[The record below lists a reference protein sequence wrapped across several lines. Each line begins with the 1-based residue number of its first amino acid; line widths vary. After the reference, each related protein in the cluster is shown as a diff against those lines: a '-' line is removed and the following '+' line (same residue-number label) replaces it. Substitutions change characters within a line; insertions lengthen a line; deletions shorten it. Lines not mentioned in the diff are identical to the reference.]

1 MSMPFYVPPEQLVK
15 DRAEY
20 ARKGI
25 ARGRSIVG
33 MEYAD
38 GVLLLA
44 ENPSRTLYKISEIYD
59 RIAFAGVGKYNEF
72 EALRVA
78 GIRHADLK
86 GYMYGRPD
94 VAAKGLANA
103 FSQTLGNIFTH
114 EIKPYEVEILVAEVG
129 VNDESN
135 RLLKVT
141 YDGTLSDELGFCA
154 IGGQADVLTTTLA
167 EQYAEPASLSATIQM
182 VADAFG
188 QVEQREIDGW
198 EAAVLDGQR
207 ERRTFRRLTQ
217 EEIAAAL
224 GDR

>member
-1 MSMPFYVPPEQLVK
+1 MTMPFYVPPEQLVK

-25 ARGRSIVG
+25 ARGRSIVA
-33 MEYAD
+33 MEYTD

-129 VNDESN
+129 RNGASN
-135 RLLKVT
+135 KLFKVT
-141 YDGTLSDELGFCA
+141 YDGTLYDERGFCA
-154 IGGQADVLTTTLA
+154 IGGQADILTTNLA
-167 EQYAEPASLSATIQM
+167 ERYEAPVSLNETVRM
-182 VADAFG
+182 VAGAFA

-198 EAAVLDGQR
+198 EAAVLDGSG

-217 EEIAAAL
+217 EEITGAV
-224 GDR
+224 G

>member
-25 ARGRSIVG
+25 ARGRSIVAI
-33 MEYAD
+33 EYVD
-38 GVLLLA
+38 GLLLLA

-86 GYMYGRPD
+86 GYLYGRPD

-114 EIKPYEVEILVAEVG
+114 EIKPYEVEVLVTEVG
-129 VNDESN
+129 ANDEDN
-135 RLLKVT
+135 RLFKVT
-141 YDGTLSDELGFCA
+141 YDGTLYEEHPFCA
-154 IGGQADVLTTTLA
+154 IGGQAEILTASLA
-167 EQYAEPASLSATIQM
+167 ERYEEPAALPATIQM
-182 VADAFG
+182 VATAFAE
-188 QVEQREIDGW
+188 VEQREIDGW
-198 EAAVLDGQR
+198 EAAVLDSTR
-207 ERRTFRRLTQ
+207 ERRTFHRLSQ
-217 EEIAAAL
+217 EEIAEAL
-224 GDR
+224 G

>member
-15 DRAEY
+15 DRAEF

-25 ARGRSIVG
+25 ARGRSIAAV
-33 MEYAD
+33 EYTD

-86 GYMYGRPD
+86 GYLYGRPD

-114 EIKPYEVEILVAEVG
+114 EIKPYEVEILVAELG
-129 VNDESN
+129 INGEGN
-135 RLLKVT
+135 RLFKVT
-141 YDGTLSDELGFCA
+141 YDGTLSEERGFCA
-154 IGGQADVLTTTLA
+154 IGGQADLLTSTLA
-167 EQYAEPASLSATIQM
+167 EGYKAPALLAATTQM
-182 VADAFG
+182 VAAAFSR
-188 QVEQREIDGW
+188 VEQREIDGW
-198 EAAVLDGQR
+198 EAAVLDGTG

-217 EEIAAAL
+217 EEIASAL
-224 GDR
+224 AG

>member
-33 MEYAD
+33 MEYVG

-86 GYMYGRPD
+86 GYLYGRPD
-94 VAAKGLANA
+94 VAARGLANA

-129 VNDESN
+129 VNGESN
-135 RLLKVT
+135 RLFKVT
-141 YDGTLSDELGFCA
+141 YDGTLYDELGFCA
-154 IGGQADVLTTTLA
+154 IGGQADLLTSTLA
-167 EQYAEPASLSATIQM
+167 ERYQEPGSLNATIQM
-182 VADAFG
+182 VAEAFA
-188 QVEQREIDGW
+188 QVEQRQIDGW
-198 EAAVLDGQR
+198 EAAVLDGTS

-217 EEIAAAL
+217 EEIAAAFT
-224 GDR
+224 

>member
-25 ARGRSIVG
+25 ARGRSIVA
-33 MEYAD
+33 MEYAA

-86 GYMYGRPD
+86 GYMYGRSD

-129 VNDESN
+129 VNGDGN
-135 RLLKVT
+135 RLFKVT
-141 YDGTLSDELGFCA
+141 YDGTLYEERGFCA
-154 IGGQADVLTTTLA
+154 IGGQAEVLTTTLGEKYTA
-167 EQYAEPASLSATIQM
+167 PVNLTETMQM
-182 VADAFG
+182 VAAAF
-188 QVEQREIDGW
+188 QEVEQREIDGW
-198 EAAVLDGQR
+198 EAALLDGTG
-207 ERRTFRRLTQ
+207 ERRMFRRLSQ
-217 EEIAAAL
+217 EEIATAL
-224 GDR
+224 PG

>member
-1 MSMPFYVPPEQLVK
+1 MPFYVPPEQLVK

-25 ARGRSIVG
+25 ARGRSIVA
-33 MEYAD
+33 MEYID

-86 GYMYGRPD
+86 GYMYARPD

-114 EIKPYEVEILVAEVG
+114 EIKPYEVEILVVEVG
-129 VNDESN
+129 MNGAGN
-135 RLLKVT
+135 KLFKVT
-141 YDGTLSDELGFCA
+141 YDGTLYDEQGFCA
-154 IGGQADVLTTTLA
+154 IGGQADILTTNLT
-167 EQYAEPASLSATIQM
+167 ERYETPGSLTETVQM
-182 VADAFG
+182 VAGAFA

-198 EAAVLDGQR
+198 EAAVLDNTAG
-207 ERRTFRRLTQ
+207 RRTFRRLTQ
-217 EEIAAAL
+217 EEITAAL
-224 GDR
+224 G

>member
-25 ARGRSIVG
+25 ARGRSIVA
-33 MEYAD
+33 MEYVD

-44 ENPSRTLYKISEIYD
+44 ENPSRTLYKVSEIYD

-86 GYMYGRPD
+86 GYLYARPD

-129 VNDESN
+129 VNGEGN
-135 RLLKVT
+135 RLFKVT
-141 YDGTLSDELGFCA
+141 YDGTLYDERGFCA
-154 IGGQADVLTTTLA
+154 IGGQAETLTSNLA
-167 EQYAEPASLSATIQM
+167 ERYKEPASLSAAMKM
-182 VADAFG
+182 VAEAFG
-188 QVEQREIDGW
+188 EVEQREIEGW
-198 EAAVLDGQR
+198 ESAVLDR
-207 ERRTFRRLTQ
+207 NIERRMFRRLSQ
-217 EEIAAAL
+217 EDIAAQL
-224 GDR
+224 SF

>member
-25 ARGRSIVG
+25 ARGRSIVA
-33 MEYAD
+33 MEYVD

-114 EIKPYEVEILVAEVG
+114 EIKPYEVEILVTEVG
-129 VNDESN
+129 RDGADNK
-135 RLLKVT
+135 LFKVT
-141 YDGTLSDELGFCA
+141 YDGTLYDERGFCA
-154 IGGQADVLTTTLA
+154 IGGQADILTTTLA
-167 EQYAEPASLSATIQM
+167 ELYEAPGSLNETVHM
-182 VADAFG
+182 VADAFA

-198 EAAVLDGQR
+198 EAAVLDGTG

-217 EEIAAAL
+217 EEITSAL
-224 GDR
+224 A

>member
-15 DRAEY
+15 DRAEF

-25 ARGRSIVG
+25 ARGRSIAAV
-33 MEYAD
+33 EYTD

-86 GYMYGRPD
+86 GYLYGRPD

-114 EIKPYEVEILVAEVG
+114 EIKPYEVEILVAELG
-129 VNDESN
+129 SNGEGN
-135 RLLKVT
+135 RLFKVT
-141 YDGTLSDELGFCA
+141 YDGTLSEERGFCA
-154 IGGQADVLTTTLA
+154 IGGQADLLTSTLA
-167 EQYAEPASLSATIQM
+167 EGYKAPASPAATIQM
-182 VADAFG
+182 VAAAFTR
-188 QVEQREIDGW
+188 VEQREIDGW
-198 EAAVLDGQR
+198 EAAVLDGTG

-217 EEIAAAL
+217 EEIASAL
-224 GDR
+224 AG

>member
-20 ARKGI
+20 AKKGI
-25 ARGRSIVG
+25 ARGRSIVA
-33 MEYAD
+33 MEYAE

-114 EIKPYEVEILVAEVG
+114 EIKPYEVEILVAELG
-129 VNDESN
+129 VNGEGN
-135 RLLKVT
+135 RLFKVT
-141 YDGTLSDELGFCA
+141 YDGTLSEERGFCA
-154 IGGQADVLTTTLA
+154 IGGQADLLTSTLA
-167 EQYAEPASLSATIQM
+167 EGYAGPASLAATVHM
-182 VADAFG
+182 VAAAFA

-198 EAAVLDGQR
+198 EAAVLDSAGK
-207 ERRTFRRLTQ
+207 RRTFRRLTQ
-217 EEIAAAL
+217 EEIVSAL
-224 GDR
+224 EG

>member
-20 ARKGI
+20 AKKGI
-25 ARGRSIVG
+25 ARGRSIVA

-129 VNDESN
+129 INGESN
-135 RLLKVT
+135 RLFKVT
-141 YDGTLSDELGFCA
+141 YDGTLYDERGFCA
-154 IGGQADVLTTTLA
+154 IGGQADLMTQTLA
-167 EQYAEPASLSATIQM
+167 ERFKAPGSLSDTVLM
-182 VADAFG
+182 VAAVFG
-188 QVEQREIDGW
+188 EVEQREIDGW
-198 EAAVLDGQR
+198 EAAVLDGTG
-207 ERRTFRRLTQ
+207 ERRMFRRLSQ
-217 EEIAAAL
+217 EEITSAL
-224 GDR
+224 AG

>member
-20 ARKGI
+20 AKKGI
-25 ARGRSIVG
+25 ARGRSIVA

-129 VNDESN
+129 INGESN
-135 RLLKVT
+135 RLFKVT
-141 YDGTLSDELGFCA
+141 YDGTLYDERGFCA
-154 IGGQADVLTTTLA
+154 IGGQADLMTQTLA
-167 EQYAEPASLSATIQM
+167 ERFKAPASLTDTVQM
-182 VADAFG
+182 VAAVFG
-188 QVEQREIDGW
+188 EVEQREVDGW
-198 EAAVLDGQR
+198 EAAVLDETG
-207 ERRTFRRLTQ
+207 ERRMFRRLSQ
-217 EEIAAAL
+217 EEITSAL
-224 GDR
+224 AG

>member
-1 MSMPFYVPPEQLVK
+1 LSIPFYVPPEQLVK

-25 ARGRSIVG
+25 ARGRSIVA

-86 GYMYGRPD
+86 GYLYGRPD

-114 EIKPYEVEILVAEVG
+114 EVKPYEVEILVVEVG
-129 VNDESN
+129 SNGDSN
-135 RLLKVT
+135 RLFKVT
-141 YDGTLSDELGFCA
+141 YDGTLYDERRFCA
-154 IGGQADVLTTTLA
+154 IGGQADILTTALD
-167 EQYAEPASLSATIQM
+167 ERYEEPASQAATIQM
-182 VADAFG
+182 VASAFG

-198 EAAVLDGQR
+198 EAAVLDR
-207 ERRTFRRLTQ
+207 NSERRTFRRLNQ

-224 GDR
+224 I

>member
-1 MSMPFYVPPEQLVK
+1 MPFYVPPEQLVK

-25 ARGRSIVG
+25 ARGRSIVA

-129 VNDESN
+129 VNGEN
-135 RLLKVT
+135 NKLFKVT
-141 YDGTLSDELGFCA
+141 YDGTLYDERGFCA
-154 IGGQADVLTTTLA
+154 IGGQADILTASLA
-167 EQYAEPASLSATIQM
+167 ERYQKPVSLSATVQM
-182 VADAFG
+182 VAAAFG

-198 EAAVLDGQR
+198 EAAVLDKGA

-217 EEIAAAL
+217 EEITAAL
-224 GDR
+224 GEG

>member
-25 ARGRSIVG
+25 ARGRSIVAI
-33 MEYAD
+33 EYVD
-38 GVLLLA
+38 GLLLLA

-86 GYMYGRPD
+86 GYLYGRPD

-114 EIKPYEVEILVAEVG
+114 EIKPYEVEVLVTEVG
-129 VNDESN
+129 ANDEDN
-135 RLLKVT
+135 RLFKVT
-141 YDGTLSDELGFCA
+141 YDGTLYEEHRLLRHRWSGGNLDGVLGGTVRGAAPLFRPLFKWW
-154 IGGQADVLTTTLA
+154 Q
-167 EQYAEPASLSATIQM
+167 PPSLE
-182 VADAFG
+182 
-188 QVEQREIDGW
+188 VEQREIDGW
-198 EAAVLDGQR
+198 EAAVLDSNR
-207 ERRTFRRLTQ
+207 ERRTFHRLSQ
-217 EEIAAAL
+217 EEIAEAL
-224 GDR
+224 G